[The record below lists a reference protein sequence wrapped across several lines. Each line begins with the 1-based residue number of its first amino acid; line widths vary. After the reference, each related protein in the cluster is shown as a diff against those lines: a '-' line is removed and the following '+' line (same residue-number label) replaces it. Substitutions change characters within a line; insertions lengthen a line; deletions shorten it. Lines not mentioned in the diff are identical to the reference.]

1 MKRVLGSSGV
11 ALLFLACFSLVI
23 LSQVRDRMQQ
33 RDGRRRREHAPPA
46 VAVPADVMF
55 GPAVIPG
62 ITPLGPL
69 RGGVASW
76 RRMLDSD
83 GDGEIRL
90 EEIDEMAA
98 NLKAL
103 DADENGVLTDDELPA
118 NLSWRGG
125 SPPFDAE
132 AEFNPQAAASESP
145 ED

>member
-11 ALLFLACFSLVI
+11 ALLFLAGFSLVV
-23 LSQVRDRMQQ
+23 LFQVRDRMQQ
-33 RDGRRRREHAPPA
+33 REGRRRREHAPPA

-55 GPAVIPG
+55 GPGAFPG
-62 ITPLGPL
+62 ITPLGPM
-69 RGGVASW
+69 GGGRSSW

-98 NLKAL
+98 SLKAL
-103 DADENGVLTDDELPA
+103 DVDENGKLTEDELPA
-118 NLSWRGG
+118 NMSWRGG

-132 AEFNPQAAASESP
+132 AQFNPPPAAP
-145 ED
+145 EGEED